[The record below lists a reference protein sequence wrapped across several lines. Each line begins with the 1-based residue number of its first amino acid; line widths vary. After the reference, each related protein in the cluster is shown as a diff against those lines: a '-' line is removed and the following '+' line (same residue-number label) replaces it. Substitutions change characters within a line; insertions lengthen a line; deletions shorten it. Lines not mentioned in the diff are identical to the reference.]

1 MKIYLDACCLNR
13 PYDDQSNYKIHLESE
28 AVLTILSFCEEG
40 KYTLINS
47 EVIEF
52 EIGETPDI
60 VLRDQLYSIIR
71 IAKTKILLSDNIV
84 SRAKYFESMRIN
96 AFDALHLAC
105 AEDNA
110 DILFTVD
117 NNFLKKANEI
127 IGLRVTISNPL
138 NWIIE
143 VANVESK

>member
-1 MKIYLDACCLNR
+1 MKIYLDVCCLNR
-13 PYDDQSNYKIHLESE
+13 PFDDQSNYKIHLESE

-40 KYTLINS
+40 KYALINS

-71 IAKTKILLSDNIV
+71 IAKMKILITDNIV
-84 SRAKYFESMRIN
+84 SRAKYFESMGIN

-105 AEDNA
+105 AEHNA

-117 NNFLKKANEI
+117 NNFLKKANKI
-127 IGLRVTISNPL
+127 KGLRVTISNPL

>member
-1 MKIYLDACCLNR
+1 MKIYLDVCCLNR

-60 VLRDQLYSIIR
+60 VLRDQLYSIIG
-71 IAKTKILLSDNIV
+71 IAKTKILLNDNIV
-84 SRAKYFESMRIN
+84 SRAKYFESMGIN

-127 IGLRVTISNPL
+127 KGLRVTISNPL